1 MGRKNIN
8 KKLSQFRTVKNG
20 SGSRFS
26 SLYNYFIKTDPE
38 KKFMERNISNSCNP
52 EIKNSNGTV
61 TQEKKECPNNNVC
74 KKDNETIDVDL
85 PVRLNVNDNTRIGKC
100 EKKREVKYSVTDA
113 SSKSN
118 NMFDRALA
126 AVGKN
131 ETMVVYNRG
140 NEVKRMQELFHPV
153 EWNNIKK
160 NMLTLAHIP
169 NEKLEAFLKTQK
181 FDLKNLSKDGIINF
195 FIENLFN
202 NCKDLNSH
210 YIISDSEQHKKNEV
224 VYFNTKYIMVQ
235 LSELFKEEY
244 HDELKEYHDELKKYH
259 DNF

>member
-1 MGRKNIN
+1 MAR
-8 KKLSQFRTVKNG
+8 V
-20 SGSRFS
+20 
-26 SLYNYFIKTDPE
+26 
-38 KKFMERNISNSCNP
+38 
-52 EIKNSNGTV
+52 
-61 TQEKKECPNNNVC
+61 
-74 KKDNETIDVDL
+74 
-85 PVRLNVNDNTRIGKC
+85 
-100 EKKREVKYSVTDA
+100 
-113 SSKSN
+113 
-118 NMFDRALA
+118 
-126 AVGKN
+126 
-131 ETMVVYNRG
+131 
-140 NEVKRMQELFHPV
+140 QELFHPV

-181 FDLKNLSKDGIINF
+181 FDRKKLSKDGIINF

-244 HDELKEYHDELKKYH
+244 HDELKKYH
-259 DNF
+259 DNFSQNTDVGENKQDEGEEKEDEKRNKYITNNMKENNGDYY